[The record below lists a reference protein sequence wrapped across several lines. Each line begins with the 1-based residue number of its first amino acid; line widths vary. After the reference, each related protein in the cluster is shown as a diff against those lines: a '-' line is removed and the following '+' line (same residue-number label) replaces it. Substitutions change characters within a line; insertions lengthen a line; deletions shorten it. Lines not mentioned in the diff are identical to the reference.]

1 MGPGTGGILRVRSLD
16 ALRRAIAAL
25 EQKLQTKKENTMGT
39 CREKVAS
46 LINVSKQQNHDAE

>member
-16 ALRRAIAAL
+16 ALKSIAAL
-25 EQKLQTKKENTMGT
+25 EQKLQTTKENTVGT